1 MPKANANAKAN
12 AEALLDLA
20 AVLLF
25 VGIGRVAHTRGLTVT
40 GLASTAWPFVSG
52 LAAAWLLLALAGR
65 WTAMASFSSGLVV
78 WLFTVGL
85 GMVLR
90 VISGQGIAVAF
101 VFVALGF
108 LGATMLGWRVLA
120 ARLQALRR
128 PHVTSDRGGCQG

>member
-12 AEALLDLA
+12 TEALDLA

-40 GLASTAWPFVSG
+40 RLASTAWPFVSG
-52 LAAAWLLLALAGR
+52 LVATWLSLALAGR

-108 LGATMLGWRVLA
+108 LWRDD
-120 ARLQALRR
+120 ARLACAGCLSCRLIRR